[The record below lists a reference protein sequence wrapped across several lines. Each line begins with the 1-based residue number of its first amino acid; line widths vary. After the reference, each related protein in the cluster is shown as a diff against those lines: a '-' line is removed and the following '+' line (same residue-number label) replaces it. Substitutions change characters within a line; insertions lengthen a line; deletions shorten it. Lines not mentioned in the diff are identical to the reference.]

1 MEEAAQTSRL
11 SFFLKTAQPAT
22 AKESAPIRILV
33 VPVKG
38 QGRFLVAQPSKKCP
52 RCGGS
57 GKPEPGSSWCV
68 EYCVICRGTGWIWTE
83 FHLDESSLRDAAS
96 ALLNSGRIAR
106 STTGEGEKEAPAKS

>member
-1 MEEAAQTSRL
+1 MEDAAQTSRL
-11 SFFLKTAQPAT
+11 NLSSENCAT
-22 AKESAPIRILV
+22 CNGQGIGTNQNPCSACQG
-33 VPVKG
+33 K
-38 QGRFLVAQPSKKCP
+38 GRFLVAQPSKKCP

-57 GKPEPGSSWCV
+57 GKPEPGNSWCV

-106 STTGEGEKEAPAKS
+106 STRGEGEKEAPAKS